1 MELTYY
7 GHSAL
12 EITAADTS
20 LVIDPFFGHPDVT
33 GDPSADLSPEYVLA
47 THGHVDHIGAVDAF
61 TDATLVAVPE
71 LVSYLE
77 EAHGF
82 SKSIGMNIG
91 GTVRCDGLFVT
102 MVRADH
108 SNSADSDYT
117 RSLGTP
123 VGFCIGTEPP
133 QIDAPGDSPTVYH
146 AGDTGLMSEMRDV
159 IGAYLRPTIAALPV
173 GDHFTMGP
181 QQAAIAA
188 EWLGVE
194 TVVPIHHGTF
204 PAIEV
209 DLGAAAATI
218 TDHSGAA
225 VEQLGVG
232 DQLTIL

>member
-12 EITAADTS
+12 AITAADTS

-33 GDPSADLSPEYVLA
+33 GDPTADLSPEYVLA
-47 THGHVDHIGAVDAF
+47 THGHVDHIGAMDAF

-71 LVSYLE
+71 LIGYLE
-77 EAHGF
+77 ETYGF
-82 SKSIGMNIG
+82 SESIAMNIG
-91 GTVRCDGLFVT
+91 GTVRCGGLFVT

-108 SNSADSDYT
+108 TNSADSDHT

-123 VGFCIGTEPP
+123 VGFCIGTE
-133 QIDAPGDSPTVYH
+133 APHLEATGDFPTVYH

-181 QQAAIAA
+181 KQAAVAA
-188 EWLGVE
+188 EWLDVE
-194 TVVPIHHGTF
+194 TVIPIHHGTF

-209 DLGAAAATI
+209 DLEAAAATI

-225 VEQLGVG
+225 VELLGVG
-232 DQLTIL
+232 EQLTIR